1 MAGLSPGGSARIL
14 LVSADPTLR
23 EELSQVLERRLPG
36 HQLYW
41 VSEPDLAVGRADELI
56 PDVILVDDALGGRDP
71 IPFIRRLA
79 AAVSSAAVLALVS
92 EDATRA
98 AGQAVLAG
106 ARGFATKPLVDDD
119 LVATL
124 RQVLAPGR
132 EPLRE
137 EEAERGPEG
146 RVVVLCAPK
155 GGTGRTTLAI
165 NLATSLQKL
174 SGEPVAL
181 VDADYAAPALDVALN
196 INPERDVADLLP
208 RLSQLDEALI
218 SAVLQ
223 KHASGLEVLLAPP
236 PADLSSPISLPRVQR
251 ILVVLQRMFPWVV
264 VDLGLPLDETAFA
277 FLDSADRILVSA
289 LPEMVGLRNTRL
301 LLEQLRDRGYAED
314 KVWLVLNR
322 ADMKGGVSRGD
333 IERRLQV
340 PFERSVPDDQPLTT
354 HSINRGV
361 PLVISHPR
369 SAVGRAI
376 RGFAKELMDDLSPGV
391 ERERARPGA
400 ARPATGNVG
409 AAIRQHLVSFA
420 AVGAGVLALVLL
432 GLLRGQWQTGGLLGL
447 LLLIVGVVLYRRGR

>member
-1 MAGLSPGGSARIL
+1 
-14 LVSADPTLR
+14 
-23 EELSQVLERRLPG
+23 
-36 HQLYW
+36 
-41 VSEPDLAVGRADELI
+41 
-56 PDVILVDDALGGRDP
+56 
-71 IPFIRRLA
+71 
-79 AAVSSAAVLALVS
+79 
-92 EDATRA
+92 
-98 AGQAVLAG
+98 
-106 ARGFATKPLVDDD
+106 
-119 LVATL
+119 
-124 RQVLAPGR
+124 
-132 EPLRE
+132 
-137 EEAERGPEG
+137 
-146 RVVVLCAPK
+146 VVVFCAPK

-340 PFERSVPDDQPLTT
+340 PFERSVPDDQPLAT
-354 HSINRGV
+354 HCINRGV
-361 PLVISHPR
+361 PLVISHSR

-376 RGFAKELMDDLSPGV
+376 RGLAKELMDDLSPGV
-391 ERERARPGA
+391 ERERARPA
-400 ARPATGNVG
+400 DVRPATGKVG

-432 GLLRGQWQTGGLLGL
+432 GLLGGQWQRGGLLGL

>member
-1 MAGLSPGGSARIL
+1 
-14 LVSADPTLR
+14 
-23 EELSQVLERRLPG
+23 
-36 HQLYW
+36 
-41 VSEPDLAVGRADELI
+41 VSEPDLVIGRAHDLI
-56 PDVILVDDALGGRDP
+56 PDVIVVDDALGGRDP
-71 IPFIRRLA
+71 VPFIRRLA
-79 AAVSSAAVLALVS
+79 AAVSSAAVLALVP
-92 EDATRA
+92 EEATRQ

-106 ARGFATKPLVDDD
+106 ARGFATKPLAGDD

-124 RQVLAPGR
+124 RQVLAPARVREDR
-132 EPLRE
+132 EPDMR
-137 EEAERGPEG
+137 PEG

-165 NLATSLQKL
+165 NLAASLRQL

-181 VDADYAAPALDVALN
+181 VDADYSAPALDVALN
-196 INPERDVADLLP
+196 IDPERDIADLLP

-236 PADLSSPISLPRVQR
+236 PADLSGPISLPRVQR
-251 ILVVLQRMFPWVV
+251 ILVALQRMFPWVV

-277 FLDSADRILVSA
+277 FLDTADRIVVSA

-333 IERRLQV
+333 IERRLQFD
-340 PFERSVPDDQPLTT
+340 FEHTVPDDQPLAT

-361 PLVISHPR
+361 PVVTSHPQ

-376 RGFAKELMDDLSPGV
+376 RGMARKLMDELSP
-391 ERERARPGA
+391 EAQTRDAQPRPV
-400 ARPATGNVG
+400 RQTMQKRG
-409 AAIRQHLVSFA
+409 AAIKEHLLSYGFV
-420 AVGAGVLALVLL
+420 AVGVLVVALL
-432 GLLRGQWQTGGLLGL
+432 GLLRGQWQTGGLIGL
-447 LLLIVGVVLYRRGR
+447 MFLVAGVILYRRGR